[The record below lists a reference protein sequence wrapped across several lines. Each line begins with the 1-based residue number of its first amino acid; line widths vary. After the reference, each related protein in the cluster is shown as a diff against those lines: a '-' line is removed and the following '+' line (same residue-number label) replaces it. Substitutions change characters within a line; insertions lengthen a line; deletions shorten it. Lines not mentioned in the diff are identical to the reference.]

1 MITASAATIWFIIGV
16 MAVGTYL
23 IRLSFLGALGGR
35 KMPDWV
41 LRHLRYTPVA
51 VIPGLVAPLVIW
63 PQAAGGAMEP
73 ARMTAALVTL
83 AVGYFT
89 RNAIWAIVAGAVTLY
104 SALALLA
111 A

>member
-1 MITASAATIWFIIGV
+1 MITKAAPEIWLIIAA
-16 MAVGTYL
+16 MAVGTYA
-23 IRLSFLGALGGR
+23 IRLSFLGLLGGR

-63 PQAAGGAMEP
+63 PAAADGAMEP

-83 AVGYFT
+83 SVGYVT
-89 RNAIWAIVAGAVTLY
+89 RNAVWAILAGAVTLY
-104 SALALLA
+104 SALAIIA
-111 A
+111 

>member
-1 MITASAATIWFIIGV
+1 MITQSPAEIWFIIAA
-16 MAVGTYL
+16 MAVGTYA
-23 IRLSFLGALGGR
+23 IRLSFLGLLGGR
-35 KMPDWV
+35 KMPDWL

-63 PQAAGGAMEP
+63 PAAADGAVEP

-83 AVGYFT
+83 GVGYVT
-89 RNAIWAIVAGAVTLY
+89 KNAIWAIAAGAATLY

-111 A
+111 